1 MDNSSHNNNNTQ
13 QIIIRNAFLAGALS
27 SSLLWTLGSWTLRTK
42 FWKQSKSPAE
52 RKSMNVCCSNDDN
65 DNCDVHAERG
75 CPLHPNDAQHA
86 NVTSATP
93 APAPTPTPP
102 STIYNPWS
110 TEVPS
115 PLHEQIQDQDEHE
128 HEHDEVDSRQQL
140 QLHTQLHQQL
150 LELRTSLIEHSRRT
164 SILLLDKILSHSHGV
179 GLHVAVV
186 TKTLNMNMN
195 MNMNIGE
202 MPIPKK
208 RMRWPWESL
217 RKHLTKDDGN
227 SDDDDVS
234 IGIGIGISTSSES
247 INGGGIG
254 GGGGG
259 GNGSTSDDDGTKD
272 HEPLQSGSTSGS
284 TSGNEDVESNHSK
297 EETKDIC
304 IGSIFGLDVG
314 GTLSKLVYFEKKR
327 DTGRRDRNE
336 LLRGIYSRRAS
347 TSATNINLRHASS
360 DDANIP
366 IPLCSNIITDDESDG
381 GHTGSSSSFEHIE
394 LHQSFSQDDL
404 ESTHYPLHTSNSN
417 SNSTPES
424 PEKLMSKMKR
434 SHSLFDLTSQRAK
447 REEALD
453 RFYQFAN
460 NLDVYDTEVK
470 DKALSF
476 YSRALG
482 GEVHFIQFETRYLPQ
497 AMDLIR
503 INDLHL
509 NISKMGATG
518 GGAFKFSVKW
528 EQMLG
533 ITIAKQDELDSLV
546 AGMQFIMSDVVGEC
560 YTFLKQVDESKSTST
575 SKVKAS
581 ACDTGCAVK
590 DETKQQGGTRT
601 RTRSQKNSEEDM
613 KSSDGPKKMPFTR
626 RVKRDCVAKSD
637 SYPYLLVVIGTGVSV
652 IRVDGPRKHER
663 ISGST
668 IGGGTYWGLCRL
680 LTDVEDFES
689 VLDLAEKG
697 DPSKVDM

>member
-65 DNCDVHAERG
+65 CDVHAERG

-86 NVTSATP
+86 NVTSATPAP

-195 MNMNIGE
+195 MNIGE

-227 SDDDDVS
+227 SDDDDDVS